1 MKKIVAV
8 FLAGVLTLASSTMV
22 FADNAVSDMA
32 TQKGGQAVAEC
43 AKNMDKGVSEC
54 AQLPECIE

>member
-8 FLAGVLTLASSTMV
+8 FLAGVLMLASSTMV
-22 FADNAVSDMA
+22 FAENAVSDMA

-43 AKNMDKGVSEC
+43 AKNMGKGVSEC
-54 AQLPECIE
+54 SQLPECIE